1 MNRNPIQTIPPLSAN
16 EMKARGIDGLDFVY
30 ISGDAY
36 IDHPSFGTAIIARI
50 LQSRGYTVG
59 IIAQPDWHDAEAFKS
74 LGKPRLAFLVSA
86 GNLDSMVD
94 HYTAA
99 KKRRSDDAY
108 TPGGKAGRRPD
119 RAVIVYANRCR
130 EAFPHVPVLIGGIEA
145 SLRRFA
151 HYDYWDDRVRHSIL
165 YDSGADILMYG
176 MGERSVAAIADALDA
191 GVPVHEIRDIPGTCF
206 RVNDPSEVPDAIVLP
221 SFSEVSTDRRKYAE
235 AFRIQFEEQD
245 AIRGKRLVQPHEK
258 GCLVQNPPQPPLST
272 EEMDAVYALPFTRRP
287 HPSYREKIPAIDEVK
302 FSITSCRGCFGG
314 CNFCALTFHQ
324 GRVISA
330 RSHES
335 ILKEAREMTK
345 DPDFKGYIHDVG
357 GPTANFRKPACRKQL
372 KSGVCRNRSCIGY
385 ERCQNLEVSHEDY
398 VALLRKLRAVPGVK
412 KVFIRSGVR
421 FDYLLYDKSDA
432 FLRELCEHHVSGQL
446 KIAPEHIAD
455 RTLYYMNK
463 TPHALYEEFL
473 RRYARM
479 NERLGRKQYVVPYL
493 MSSHPGCTLR
503 DAVELAQYL
512 KKTGHRPQQVQDFY
526 PTPGTVS
533 TCMYYTGLDPRT
545 MQPVFVP
552 KDPKEKAMQR
562 ALMQYFLASN
572 FSTVRKALA
581 LCHREDLIGTGR
593 NALVPPERTDDA
605 PKIPKKKGKQGK
617 KTVDKRRRN
626 G

>member
-1 MNRNPIQTIPPLSAN
+1 
-16 EMKARGIDGLDFVY
+16 MKARGIDGLDFVY

-562 ALMQYFLASN
+562 ALMQYFLPSN